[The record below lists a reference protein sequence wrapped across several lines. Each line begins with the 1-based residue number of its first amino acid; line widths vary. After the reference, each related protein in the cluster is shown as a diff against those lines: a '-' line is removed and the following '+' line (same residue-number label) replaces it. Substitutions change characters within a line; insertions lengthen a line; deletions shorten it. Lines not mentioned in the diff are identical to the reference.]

1 MGVYGRVTVR
11 GAMGRALVAKSGLP
25 ITWAHVETAWL
36 KWKEG
41 IIRDSV
47 LCLVGDRAWL
57 GGNTVHSPP
66 L

>member
-1 MGVYGRVTVR
+1 
-11 GAMGRALVAKSGLP
+11 MGRALVAKSGLP